1 MGELVARVEPIM
13 SIYRGIST
21 ALLLLAASVALA
33 GCKAEAEQDPRTSDA
48 LVRLAT
54 ASPAFNAER
63 AFTGVVTARVISDL
77 GFRVSGK
84 VVERLVDTGQM
95 VRAGQPLM
103 RIDNNDL
110 DLAIAAKEQAVFAAR
125 ARVIQTVADEDRYR
139 KLYPTGA
146 TSKESYEKAKADADS
161 ARATLAAAEADAK
174 VAHNQGGYALLAADA
189 DGTVVNTLVEPGQVV
204 AAGQIVV
211 KLADS
216 GPREA
221 SVYLPETMRP
231 KVGSSAQAVLYG
243 ASDTVGSA
251 HLRQL
256 SDAADLQTRTYE
268 ARYVLDGEAAAA
280 PLGATVT
287 VRIPSD
293 ALNSDVVVPLGALD
307 DNGVAQGVWV
317 FDKTSSTVSFHPVK
331 VKRLD
336 AESAFLSDGLKVGE
350 AIVAL
355 GGHFLREGEKVRI
368 SQTLAAA
375 K

>member
-1 MGELVARVEPIM
+1 M
-13 SIYRGIST
+13 SNYRRIST
-21 ALLLLAASVALA
+21 ALLLLGASISLVA
-33 GCKAEAEQDPRTSDA
+33 CKAEGEQDPRITDV

-54 ASPAFNAER
+54 AKPAVTSER
-63 AFTGVVTARVISDL
+63 AFTGVVSARVVSDL

-84 VVERLVDTGQM
+84 VVERLVDTGQT
-95 VRAGQPLM
+95 VKAGQPLM

-110 DLAIAAKEQAVFAAR
+110 DLAIAAKEQAVFAAK
-125 ARVIQTVADEDRYR
+125 AKAIQTAADEVRYR
-139 KLYPTGA
+139 NLYPTGA

-174 VAHNQGGYALLAADA
+174 VAHNQGGYSLLVADA
-189 DGTVVNTLVEPGQVV
+189 DGTVVDTLVEPGQVV

-211 KLADS
+211 KLAHA

-231 KVGSSAQAVLYG
+231 KVGSSAEAILFG
-243 ASDTVGSA
+243 ASDTKGPA

-256 SDAADLQTRTYE
+256 SDAADVQTRTYE
-268 ARYVLDGEAAAA
+268 ARYVLDGDAASA

-287 VRIPSD
+287 VRIPSE
-293 ALNSDVVVPLGALD
+293 AVTSDIAVPLGAMD
-307 DNGVAQGVWV
+307 DNGNTQGVWV
-317 FDKTSSTVSFHPVK
+317 FDKASSTVSFHPVK

-336 AESAFLSDGLKVGE
+336 TETAILSEGLQAGD

-355 GGHFLREGEKVRI
+355 GGHFLREGEKVRT
-368 SQTLAAA
+368 SEALAAS